1 MRTQLEPG
9 RNEAFAVPLRTLLL
23 FDAETGDAAGAA
35 A

>member
-1 MRTQLEPG
+1 LSRGFEG
-9 RNEAFAVPLRTLLL
+9 NEAFAVPLQKLLL